1 MKNNE
6 VVFFDIETNSL
17 DPRKGQMRLIVFA
30 KDNGKVTSK
39 LVVDEELE
47 GILKD
52 YKVLKV
58 FHNAKF
64 DVGFFINKG
73 YKVNN
78 YHCKLSLHIT
88 YGASIR

>member
-1 MKNNE
+1 MCK
-6 VVFFDIETNSL
+6 FKIAFIDIETNSL

-64 DVGFFINKG
+64 DVGFLLIKD
-73 YKVNN
+73 
-78 YHCKLSLHIT
+78 
-88 YGASIR
+88 IR